1 MTDRVFILGAGRAGR
16 GLARAFRVS
25 GIDVVGLHGRREE
38 HTPDAVTAG
47 ALPPSLRQATAIIV
61 AVRDAQLD
69 GALAEITA
77 AHTERRAAVLH
88 ASGSAEPIGL
98 RALRAVG
105 HPCGTFHPLVPI
117 ADPDRAAELFKGAWI
132 GVDGDAA
139 AIAIADRLAGRLG
152 AHTLRIPAGEKAR
165 YHAAAV
171 LASNFPTVLAT
182 LAALL
187 LTDAGVP
194 PHESWDA
201 VRTLMRGA
209 VLNLDTD
216 TPLAALTGPVV
227 RGDAETVR
235 RHLAAL
241 AGAPELRRVYVEL
254 SRAAVEIAR
263 AGGADVDAVEGVL
276 SEVRRPA

>member
-1 MTDRVFILGAGRAGR
+1 MKDRIFILGAGRAGR

-25 GIDVVGLHGRREE
+25 GVEVVGLHGRRADTGED
-38 HTPDAVTAG
+38 TVTAG
-47 ALPPSLRQATAIIV
+47 PFPATALRASVILV
-61 AVRDAQLD
+61 AVRDAQLE
-69 GALAEITA
+69 GALGEIA
-77 AHTERRAAVLH
+77 AAPFDRQAVVLH
-88 ASGSAEPIGL
+88 ASGSADPRGL
-98 RALRAVG
+98 TSLREQG

-117 ADPDRAAELFKGAWI
+117 ADPARAAELFNDAWV
-132 GVDGDAA
+132 GVDGDGAA
-139 AIAIADRLAGRLG
+139 VATADRLASKLG
-152 AHTLRIPAGEKAR
+152 AHTLRIPEGEKAR

-187 LTDAGVP
+187 LADAGVP
-194 PHESWDA
+194 PHDSWNA
-201 VRTLMRGA
+201 VRALMRGA

-235 RHLAAL
+235 RHLDAL

-263 AGGADVDAVEGVL
+263 ARGAQVDAVERVL
-276 SEVRRPA
+276 ARGTT

>member
-25 GIDVVGLHGRREE
+25 GVDVVGLHGRHAERGA
-38 HTPDAVTAG
+38 DMISAG
-47 ALPPSLRQATAIIV
+47 AVPASARRATTVIV

-69 GALAEITA
+69 GALGELADTA
-77 AHTERRAAVLH
+77 FGRRTVILH
-88 ASGSAEPIGL
+88 ASGSADPAGL
-98 RALRAVG
+98 AALRANG

-117 ADPDRAAELFKGAWI
+117 ADPARAAELFKGAWV

-139 AIAIADRLAGRLG
+139 AIATSDRLAGRLG
-152 AHTLRIPAGEKAR
+152 AHTLRIPNGEKAR

-187 LTDAGVP
+187 LSDAGVP
-194 PHESWDA
+194 AKESWDA
-201 VRTLMRGA
+201 VRSLMRGA
-209 VLNLDTD
+209 VMNLDTD
-216 TPLAALTGPVV
+216 TPLAALTGPVM
-227 RGDAETVR
+227 RGDAETVA
-235 RHLAAL
+235 RHLTAL

-263 AGGADVDAVEGVL
+263 AGGAQVDAVEHVL
-276 SEVRRPA
+276 RAVPRN

>member
-1 MTDRVFILGAGRAGR
+1 MRDRIFILGAGRAGR
-16 GLARAFRVS
+16 GLARALRAS
-25 GIDVVGLHGRREE
+25 GVEVLGLHGRRVDAGE
-38 HTPDAVTAG
+38 DAVSAGVFPDTA
-47 ALPPSLRQATAIIV
+47 LRASAILV

-69 GALAEITA
+69 GALGEIA
-77 AHTERRAAVLH
+77 AAAFDRRSVVLH
-88 ASGSAEPIGL
+88 ASGSADPQGL
-98 RALRAVG
+98 VALRAQG

-117 ADPDRAAELFKGAWI
+117 ADPARAAELFKDAWI
-132 GVDGDAA
+132 GVDGDSSAVA
-139 AIAIADRLAGRLG
+139 TADRLASKLG
-152 AHTLRIPAGEKAR
+152 AHTLRIPEGEKAR

-194 PHESWDA
+194 PHQSWDA
-201 VRTLMRGA
+201 VRSLMRGA

-235 RHLAAL
+235 RHLVAL

-263 AGGADVDAVEGVL
+263 ARGAEVDAVERVL
-276 SEVRRPA
+276 AGGQ